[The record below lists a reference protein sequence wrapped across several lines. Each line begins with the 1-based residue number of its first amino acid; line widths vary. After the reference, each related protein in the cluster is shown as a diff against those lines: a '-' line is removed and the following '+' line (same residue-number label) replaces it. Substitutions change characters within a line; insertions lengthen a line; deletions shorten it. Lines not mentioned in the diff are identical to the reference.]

1 MARQVKYGER
11 NDADKAYNAR
21 RRYYRAAERNLK
33 KAESES
39 GATAARFRQ
48 MALINLENAVA
59 TYGENVD
66 PSKVS
71 KPIKELSQKLDYNI
85 NLVNTESKLTTR
97 RDKEKLVT
105 RSKNVLESKL
115 EDEETRREQEAR
127 ALLNNEAIG
136 TRIIGGLVDVWKEKA
151 TYTDENGFE
160 KVDNKKIFPA
170 IMEYFG
176 VDSMAAVIDRLEEVI
191 GEDLFATTGRTD
203 NIYEYV
209 KVVIQS
215 HVVDGTL
222 TE

>member
-1 MARQVKYGER
+1 MARRKQARPKTQ
-11 NDADKAYNAR
+11 ADSTYNAR

-39 GATAARFRQ
+39 GATAARYRQ
-48 MALINLENAVA
+48 LAQQNLENAVA

-71 KPIKELSQKLDYNI
+71 KPIKELSQKLDFNI
-85 NLVNTESKLTTR
+85 NLVNTESRLTTK
-97 RDKEKLVT
+97 RDKEKIVR
-105 RSKNVLESKL
+105 RSKSVLESNL
-115 EDEETRREQEAR
+115 QDEDVRREQQAR

-136 TRIIGGLVDVWKEKA
+136 TRIIGGLVDVWKDAA
-151 TYTDENGFE
+151 TYTDEKGFE

-191 GEDLFATTGRTD
+191 GEDLFATTGRAD

-215 HVVDGTL
+215 HVIDGTL